1 MAPQVRLDKDDV
13 ATRALES
20 LLAHCESDSNLKQDK
35 NIHMIIYTGKKMG
48 IQKDYVPRII
58 PLRSCKLNKPKDLRI
73 LLITKDPSTKYR
85 ETLGNDES
93 TSDLFKEI
101 ISIKN
106 LKRRFRGSKMTHIY
120 REFDLIVADFRVH
133 HLLVDILGNRFYHGN
148 KKLPFVIRFSKQ
160 TPLKGKKM
168 PDECDPS
175 YVRAQLRSICKNTS
189 YVPNNDNCLSVKIGI
204 VGKTSVAEM
213 IDNAH
218 DVMQFLS
225 DKSKKPQGGVLK
237 GGILSVFVKT
247 SNSPSLPV
255 YEKSQEPVDDS
266 HDEPLRL

>member
-1 MAPQVRLDKDDV
+1 MVSPVRLDKV
-13 ATRALES
+13 AEQALES
-20 LLAHCESDSNLKQDK
+20 LLSHCESDSNLKQDK
-35 NIHMIIYTGKKMG
+35 NVHMILYMGKKMG

-73 LLITKDPSTKYR
+73 LLITKDPSNIYR
-85 ETLGNDES
+85 EALTKDEA
-93 TSDLFKEI
+93 TAELFKEI

-120 REFDLIVADFRVH
+120 KEFDLIVADFRVH
-133 HLLVDILGNRFYHGN
+133 HLLPDVLGNRFYHGN
-148 KKLPFVIRFSKQ
+148 KKLPFVIRLSKRL
-160 TPLKGKKM
+160 PVKGQKM

-204 VGKTSVAEM
+204 VNKTSVTEM

-218 DVMQFLS
+218 DVMEFLS
-225 DKSKKPQGGVLK
+225 DKTKRPQGGIIK
-237 GGILSVFVKT
+237 GGITSVFVKT
-247 SNSPSLPV
+247 SNSPSLPI
-255 YEKSQEPVDDS
+255 YEKVQHTATEH